1 MILRKALLSHCLH
14 PNPSPSPLQ
23 WTLSSFHSLAWQILL
38 QMEERERGKRRMKEG
53 RELEVN
59 TGSSTCKGILDVHVL
74 VGMNMCAASSHL
86 VHCGHV
92 STHL

>member
-1 MILRKALLSHCLH
+1 MDIV
-14 PNPSPSPLQ
+14 
-23 WTLSSFHSLAWQILL
+23 FISLPGLADLASNGGEGEG
-38 QMEERERGKRRMKEG
+38 EEEDEGGGREEG

-59 TGSSTCKGILDVHVL
+59 TGSSTCKGIWDVHVL

-86 VHCGHV
+86 SMAVHCGHV